1 MASWKQ
7 GLKHW
12 NSGVIEMRIGLKT
25 KIKKLEGKANMRF
38 GTRLAVEYEC
48 EASGAATCDIVR
60 DWLQGIPPNE
70 KTQQRAGKQPSRP
83 IFARKVIAVPT
94 FASDSAWEAACL
106 AQQKALQAVCRSRTN
121 EPAQIAPPSVG
132 KSEAFTEAA
141 PLQPGTKR
149 GRFIEMSDG
158 RRFDRETGEF
168 LEEAAKALPAG
179 GLKAIYQH

>member
-1 MASWKQ
+1 MQ
-7 GLKHW
+7 Y
-12 NSGVIEMRIGLKT
+12 
-25 KIKKLEGKANMRF
+25 
-38 GTRLAVEYEC
+38 GTRIAVEYLAD
-48 EASGAATCDIVR
+48 ASGAPTDAFMR
-60 DWLQGIPPNE
+60 DWLSGVAPAK
-70 KTQQRAGKQPSRP
+70 KTQQRADLTPSRP
-83 IFARKVIAVPT
+83 IFARRVILVPT
-94 FASDSAWEAACL
+94 FTDWEAACL

-121 EPAQIAPPSVG
+121 EPAQVAPPSVG

-158 RRFDRETGEF
+158 RTFDRETGEF

>member
-1 MASWKQ
+1 
-7 GLKHW
+7 
-12 NSGVIEMRIGLKT
+12 MRIGLKT

-48 EASGAATCDIVR
+48 DASGTPTDAFMR
-60 DWLQGIPPNE
+60 GWLSGVAPAK
-70 KTQQRAGKQPSRP
+70 KTQQRADLAPSRP
-83 IFARKVIAVPT
+83 IFARRVILVPT
-94 FASDSAWEAACL
+94 FSDWEAACL

-121 EPAQIAPPSVG
+121 EPAQVAPPSVG

-158 RRFDRETGEF
+158 RTFDRETGEF

>member
-1 MASWKQ
+1 MARF
-7 GLKHW
+7 GLK
-12 NSGVIEMRIGLKT
+12 NRLA
-25 KIKKLEGKANMRF
+25 KLENKRF
-38 GTRLAVEYEC
+38 AEYGTQLAVEYEC
-48 EASGAATCDIVR
+48 DASGTPADAFMR
-60 DWLQGIPPNE
+60 DWLSGVAPAK
-70 KTQQRAGKQPSRP
+70 KTQQRADLAPSRP
-83 IFARKVIAVPT
+83 IFARRVILVPT
-94 FASDSAWEAACL
+94 FTDWEAACL

-158 RRFDRETGEF
+158 RTFDRETGEF
-168 LEEAAKALPAG
+168 LEDAAKALPAG

>member
-1 MASWKQ
+1 MARF
-7 GLKHW
+7 GLK
-12 NSGVIEMRIGLKT
+12 NRLA
-25 KIKKLEGKANMRF
+25 KLENKRF
-38 GTRLAVEYEC
+38 AEYGTQLAVEYEC
-48 EASGAATCDIVR
+48 DASGTPADAFMR
-60 DWLQGIPPNE
+60 DWLSGVAPAK
-70 KTQQRAGKQPSRP
+70 KTQQRADLAPSRP
-83 IFARKVIAVPT
+83 IFARRVILVPT
-94 FASDSAWEAACL
+94 FSDWEAACL

-158 RRFDRETGEF
+158 RTFDRETGEF
-168 LEEAAKALPAG
+168 LEDAAKALPAG

>member
-1 MASWKQ
+1 MARF
-7 GLKHW
+7 GLK
-12 NSGVIEMRIGLKT
+12 NRLE
-25 KIKKLEGKANMRF
+25 KLENKRF
-38 GTRLAVEYEC
+38 AEYGTQLAVEYEC
-48 EASGAATCDIVR
+48 DASGTPADAFMR
-60 DWLQGIPPNE
+60 DWLSGVVPAK
-70 KTQQRAGKQPSRP
+70 KTQQRADLAPSRP
-83 IFARKVIAVPT
+83 IFARRVILVPT
-94 FASDSAWEAACL
+94 FTDWEAACL

-158 RRFDRETGEF
+158 RTFDRETGEF

-179 GLKAIYQH
+179 GLKATYQH

>member
-1 MASWKQ
+1 MARF
-7 GLKHW
+7 GLK
-12 NSGVIEMRIGLKT
+12 NRLA
-25 KIKKLEGKANMRF
+25 KLENKRF
-38 GTRLAVEYEC
+38 AEYGTQLAVEYEC
-48 EASGAATCDIVR
+48 DASGTATDPFMR
-60 DWLQGIPPNE
+60 DWLSGVAPAK
-70 KTQQRAGKQPSRP
+70 KTQQRADLAPSRP
-83 IFARKVIAVPT
+83 IFARRVILVPT
-94 FASDSAWEAACL
+94 FSDWEAACL

-121 EPAQIAPPSVG
+121 EPAQVAPPSVG

-158 RRFDRETGEF
+158 RTFDRETGEF

>member
-1 MASWKQ
+1 
-7 GLKHW
+7 
-12 NSGVIEMRIGLKT
+12 MRIGLKT

-48 EASGAATCDIVR
+48 DASGAPTDAFMR
-60 DWLQGIPPNE
+60 DWLSGVAPAK
-70 KTQQRAGKQPSRP
+70 KTQQRADLAPSRP
-83 IFARKVIAVPT
+83 IFARRVILVPT
-94 FASDSAWEAACL
+94 FSDWEAACL

-121 EPAQIAPPSVG
+121 EPAQVAPPSVG

-158 RRFDRETGEF
+158 RTFDRETGEF

>member
-1 MASWKQ
+1 MVSWKQ
-7 GLKHW
+7 GWKHL

-25 KIKKLEGKANMRF
+25 KLKTLEGKVNQKY
-38 GTRLAVEYEC
+38 GTRIAVEYEC
-48 EASGAATCDIVR
+48 DANGTPADGFMR
-60 DWLQGIPPNE
+60 DWLSGVAPTK
-70 KTQQRAGKQPSRP
+70 KTQQRADLTSSRP
-83 IFARKVIAVPT
+83 IFARRVILVPT
-94 FASDSAWEAACL
+94 FSDWEATCL

-121 EPAQIAPPSVG
+121 EPAQVAPPSVG

-158 RRFDRETGEF
+158 RTFDRETGEF
-168 LEEAAKALPAG
+168 LEETAKALPAG

>member
-1 MASWKQ
+1 MARF
-7 GLKHW
+7 GLK
-12 NSGVIEMRIGLKT
+12 NRLA
-25 KIKKLEGKANMRF
+25 KLENKRF
-38 GTRLAVEYEC
+38 AEYGTQLAVEYEC
-48 EASGAATCDIVR
+48 DASGTATDVFMRDWLSGAA
-60 DWLQGIPPNE
+60 PAK
-70 KTQQRAGKQPSRP
+70 KTQQRADLTPFRP
-83 IFARKVIAVPT
+83 IFARRVILVPT
-94 FASDSAWEAACL
+94 FTDWEAACL

-121 EPAQIAPPSVG
+121 EPAQVAPPSVG

-158 RRFDRETGEF
+158 RTFDRETGEF

>member
-1 MASWKQ
+1 MARF
-7 GLKHW
+7 GLK
-12 NSGVIEMRIGLKT
+12 NRLA
-25 KIKKLEGKANMRF
+25 KLENKRF
-38 GTRLAVEYEC
+38 AEYGTQLAVEYEC
-48 EASGAATCDIVR
+48 DASGTPADAFMR
-60 DWLQGIPPNE
+60 DWLSGVAPTK
-70 KTQQRAGKQPSRP
+70 KTQQRADLAPSRP
-83 IFARKVIAVPT
+83 IFARRVILVPT
-94 FASDSAWEAACL
+94 FTDWEAACL

-158 RRFDRETGEF
+158 RTFDRETGEF
-168 LEEAAKALPAG
+168 LEEPAKALPAG

>member
-1 MASWKQ
+1 MARF
-7 GLKHW
+7 GLK
-12 NSGVIEMRIGLKT
+12 NRLA
-25 KIKKLEGKANMRF
+25 KLENKRF
-38 GTRLAVEYEC
+38 AEYGTQLAVEYEC
-48 EASGAATCDIVR
+48 DASGTPADAFMR
-60 DWLQGIPPNE
+60 DWLSGVAPTK
-70 KTQQRAGKQPSRP
+70 KTQQRADLAPSRP
-83 IFARKVIAVPT
+83 IFARRVILVPT
-94 FASDSAWEAACL
+94 FTDWEAACL

-158 RRFDRETGEF
+158 RTFDRETGEF

>member
-1 MASWKQ
+1 MARF
-7 GLKHW
+7 GLK
-12 NSGVIEMRIGLKT
+12 NRLA
-25 KIKKLEGKANMRF
+25 KLENKRF
-38 GTRLAVEYEC
+38 AEYGTQLAVEYEC
-48 EASGAATCDIVR
+48 DASGTPIDAFMR
-60 DWLQGIPPNE
+60 DWLSGVAPAK
-70 KTQQRAGKQPSRP
+70 KTQQRADLAPFRP
-83 IFARKVIAVPT
+83 IFARRVILVPT
-94 FASDSAWEAACL
+94 FTDWEAACL

-158 RRFDRETGEF
+158 RTFDRETGEF

>member
-1 MASWKQ
+1 MARF
-7 GLKHW
+7 GLK
-12 NSGVIEMRIGLKT
+12 NRLA
-25 KIKKLEGKANMRF
+25 KLENKRF
-38 GTRLAVEYEC
+38 AEYGTQLAVEYEC
-48 EASGAATCDIVR
+48 DASGTATDPFMR
-60 DWLQGIPPNE
+60 DWLSGIAPAK
-70 KTQQRAGKQPSRP
+70 KTQQRADLAPSRP
-83 IFARKVIAVPT
+83 IFARRVILVPT
-94 FASDSAWEAACL
+94 FTDWEAACL

-121 EPAQIAPPSVG
+121 EPAQVAPPSVG
-132 KSEAFTEAA
+132 KSAVFTEAA

>member
-1 MASWKQ
+1 MARF
-7 GLKHW
+7 GLK
-12 NSGVIEMRIGLKT
+12 NRLA
-25 KIKKLEGKANMRF
+25 KLENKRF
-38 GTRLAVEYEC
+38 AEYGTQLAVEYEC
-48 EASGAATCDIVR
+48 DASGTPADAFMR
-60 DWLQGIPPNE
+60 DWLSGVAPAK
-70 KTQQRAGKQPSRP
+70 KTQQRADLTPSRP
-83 IFARKVIAVPT
+83 IYARRVILVPT
-94 FASDSAWEAACL
+94 FTDWEAACL

-158 RRFDRETGEF
+158 RTFDRETGEF
-168 LEEAAKALPAG
+168 LEETAKDLPAG